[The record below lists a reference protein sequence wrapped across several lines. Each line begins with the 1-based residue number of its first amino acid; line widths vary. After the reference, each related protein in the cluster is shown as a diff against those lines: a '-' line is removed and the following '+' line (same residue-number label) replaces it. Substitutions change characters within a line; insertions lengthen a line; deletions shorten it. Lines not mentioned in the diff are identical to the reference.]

1 MKSMLDNLKKE
12 LRAHADLERA
22 KTSAWFFKT
31 AKGQYGEGDKF
42 LGLTM
47 PMQRKIVAKYQDLS
61 FVEIEKLLNDPY
73 HEMRMAAVLVLVSQ
87 FTKGDKEQQKSVFD
101 FYLAHAK
108 QINNWDLV
116 DVSAG
121 YIVGGFLNP
130 KNIDILTK
138 LAHSKNL
145 WERRISIIATFYFI
159 KNKQHE
165 PTFKIAEIL
174 LTDKEDLIH
183 KATGWM
189 LREVGKR
196 CGQETEEI
204 FLKKHAPQMPR
215 TMLRYSLERFVEEE
229 RKKYLSVTKKI

>member
-1 MKSMLDNLKKE
+1 MKNGLDNLKKE
-12 LRAHADLERA
+12 LRAHADPERA

-31 AKGQYGEGDKF
+31 GKGQYGEGDKF

-47 PMQRKIVAKYQDLS
+47 PLQRKIVAKYHDLS
-61 FVEIEKLLNDPY
+61 FAEIEKLLNDPY
-73 HEMRMAAVLVLVSQ
+73 HEMRMAAVLVLVAQ
-87 FTKGDKEQQKSVFD
+87 FAKGDKEKQKNVFD

-116 DVSAG
+116 DASAE
-121 YIVGGFLNP
+121 YVVGAYLYNRD
-130 KNIDILTK
+130 KKILTT
-138 LAHSKNL
+138 LAQSQNL
-145 WERRISIIATFYFI
+145 WERRIAIISTFYFI
-159 KNKQHE
+159 KNKKHE
-165 PTFKIAEIL
+165 PTFKIAEKL
-174 LTDKEDLIH
+174 LKDKEDLIH